1 MMILIATLMAMATMM
16 LLIAEPLTVVIPFSL
31 VAILGLSYLQFAEIF
46 SRKGWQVQPFLI

>member
-1 MMILIATLMAMATMM
+1 MIILIATLMAMATMM

-46 SRKGWQVQPFLI
+46 SRKG